1 MENNMSQS
9 KVVDL
14 LVEYNQAYYDG
25 NPIISDEEYDHFVKI
40 NQLGDY
46 PSNFGVEIKG
56 KVKLPTPIYGMD
68 KIQKAN
74 EYSNFLKTFDQR
86 KGVVISEKLDGIT
99 LLFDLTG
106 SLVHVYTRGN
116 VSESTGQIVD
126 WILDAK
132 LADPIKELFES
143 GELGRV
149 MIRGE
154 LIISVENFEKVSRE
168 TGIKNPLSF
177 ISGYVNGKDRNLEYL
192 DLLDFKAFEIYFP
205 DQFKQS
211 TPEEQFDE
219 LEERGFTIPNRDFFQ
234 EVPKFDELEIILADF
249 RSRSDYIID
258 GIIIAKN
265 EEYIRLNDRNP
276 QHAKAFKYI
285 DTQIV
290 KVIDVD
296 WSVSK
301 DMKLTPVIIIE
312 PIEIDGKTYSKVL
325 GKNAKEVTEKMIG
338 PGAEIIMGAN
348 VVPVMYG
355 VKTPAKELSLPKE
368 EYTYDGVYFYLKE
381 SNRKVLTMKLVSF
394 FSAIGAAGLKEG
406 ACRKLV
412 EYGVD
417 TMTDLI
423 DLDNAIMKDI
433 FGSTQGPK
441 LLKEFQTKLSKAT
454 EAQLM
459 NSSGLF
465 TGIGEKTFT
474 QILKQVSIQDLRT
487 RLDKLSKPNDVGDV
501 KWRDFKANIG
511 EYFGWKDEMGLDDR
525 DQYLAPADQAFDPQ
539 DETPI
544 KQVKFI
550 LSGKPP
556 TMTKAEF
563 IKRLPRGYVE
573 VSTVSK
579 ADVLIQSGSVRTKKT
594 EDAEKK
600 GVKIMD
606 YEDFMV

>member
-1 MENNMSQS
+1 
-9 KVVDL
+9 
-14 LVEYNQAYYDG
+14 
-25 NPIISDEEYDHFVKI
+25 
-40 NQLGDY
+40 
-46 PSNFGVEIKG
+46 
-56 KVKLPTPIYGMD
+56 MD

-74 EYSNFLKTFDQR
+74 EYSNFLKNYDSR
-86 KGVVISEKLDGIT
+86 KGVIISEKLDGIT

-106 SLVHVYTRGN
+106 SLIHVYTRGN
-116 VSESTGQIVD
+116 VAESTGQIVD
-126 WILDAK
+126 WILDAR
-132 LADPIKELFES
+132 LADPVKELFDN
-143 GELGRV
+143 GEFGKV

-154 LIISVENFEKVSRE
+154 LIISIENFKRVSRE

-177 ISGYVNGKDRNLEYL
+177 ISGYVNGKDRNPDYL
-192 DLLDFKAFEIYFP
+192 DLLTFKAFEIYFP

-211 TPEEQFDE
+211 PLNEQFDE
-219 LEERGFTIPNRDFFQ
+219 LEERGFSVPNREFFQ
-234 EVPKFDELEIILADF
+234 EIPRFDELENILQEFREESDF
-249 RSRSDYIID
+249 VID

-285 DTQIV
+285 DTQVV
-290 KVIDVD
+290 KVIDVE

-368 EYTYDGVYFYLKE
+368 DYTYDGVYFYLKE
-381 SNRKVLTMKLVSF
+381 SNDKVLIMRLVNF
-394 FSAIGAAGLKEG
+394 FSAINAAGLKEG

-412 EYGVD
+412 EYGVGS
-417 TMTDLI
+417 TTDLSS
-423 DLDNAIMKDI
+423 LDNTIMKDI

-441 LLKEFQTKLSKAT
+441 LLKEFHLKLAKAS

-459 NSSGLF
+459 NSSGFF

-474 QILKQVSIQDLRT
+474 QILKQVSIQDLRNN
-487 RLDKLSKPNDVGDV
+487 LKKISKPDDVGDV
-501 KWRDFKANIG
+501 KWRDFKANLD
-511 EYFGWKDEMGLDDR
+511 EYFSWKDEMSLDDR
-525 DQYLAPADQAFDPQ
+525 DQFLDPADDQ
-539 DETPI
+539 DGVEI
-544 KQVKFI
+544 SEQVKFI

-579 ADVLIQSGSVRTKKT
+579 ADILIQSGSSRTKKT

-606 YEDFMV
+606 YEDFM